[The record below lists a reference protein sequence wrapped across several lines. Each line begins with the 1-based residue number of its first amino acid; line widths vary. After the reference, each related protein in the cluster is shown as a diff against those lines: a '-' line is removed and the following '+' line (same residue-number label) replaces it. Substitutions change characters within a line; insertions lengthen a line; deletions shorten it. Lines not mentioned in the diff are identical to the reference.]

1 MVKRQRITKA
11 PVKQDLPASADSW
24 TEKGG
29 VDPEIQ
35 PTIAPQ
41 SLERRSPKPQGKPY
55 PHRVSFDMT
64 TEQYKRLKRAS
75 FEEECSLNE
84 ILREATE
91 AWLRA
96 RNY

>member
-1 MVKRQRITKA
+1 MVKRQRIRKA
-11 PVKQDLPASADSW
+11 PEKQALPSAADKW
-24 TEKGG
+24 AEKGG
-29 VDPEIQ
+29 LDPEIQ
-35 PTIAPQ
+35 PTVAPQ
-41 SLERRSPKPQGKPY
+41 SVEPRSPKPQGKPY

-84 ILREATE
+84 ILRAATE
-91 AWLRA
+91 AWLKS